1 MAAGNSN
8 NTAASAW
15 QTFVIGTVY
24 IVTSSTLISF
34 NKFLMQP
41 GRFSHAVHL
50 TAIHMVVT
58 LVLSLIFYQLAP
70 QYYPSMSMAR
80 ANLGQVAKWIA
91 PLGFLFAVALY
102 CSNEAYKFSS
112 VAFLQ
117 FCKQGNVAIVFV
129 GSCAVGLQSFSWTKA
144 AVLCVVVTGCSICAT
159 GEIKFVMSGLLFQ
172 LFSQFAECSK
182 NLIGEI
188 VMTGAGLKL
197 DVLTFVAFQA
207 PFSLLPLLIGA
218 LMEWSP
224 DVTKDFVAMW
234 PVLLANAGLAFVLN
248 VLIALTLKKLSALA
262 FVLIGLLKDVTI
274 VVCSAAVFG
283 DPISHQQFVGF
294 VVTLMGMG
302 LWSHMKLQEQAR
314 PAEATPL
321 VKEKADKVKES
332 A

>member
-1 MAAGNSN
+1 MQEPTSIMLKCAEVLSIGITYIAVSAG
-8 NTAASAW
+8 
-15 QTFVIGTVY
+15 
-24 IVTSSTLISF
+24 LISF
-34 NKFLMQP
+34 NKYLMHED
-41 GRFSHAVHL
+41 RFPHALHL
-50 TAIHMVVT
+50 TAVHMATTT
-58 LVLSLIFYQLAP
+58 LLSLLLYAIAP
-70 QYYPSMSMAR
+70 SIYPSMDKAKE
-80 ANLGQVAKWIA
+80 NLGLLTKYLA
-91 PLGFLFAVALY
+91 PLGLLFSVALF
-102 CSNEAYKFSS
+102 CSNQAYLFSS